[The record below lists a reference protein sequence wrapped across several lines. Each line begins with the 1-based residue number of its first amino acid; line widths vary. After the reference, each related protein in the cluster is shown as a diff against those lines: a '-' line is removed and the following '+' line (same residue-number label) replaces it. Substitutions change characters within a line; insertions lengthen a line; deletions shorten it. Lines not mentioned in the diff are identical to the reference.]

1 MLVATWGPDKQPAA
15 DARVVQKHWV
25 GDACNCNSALHFHG
39 PPVGWHCTCALV
51 QHDGLLCLQKIVKES
66 FGISDLSLLACDP
79 WSVHIAQPEEY
90 APLHW
95 RKRER
100 QQHNGAANGKAHT
113 NGVAYEADNGFSEP
127 SPPARLVQLWLYRR
141 DDADDNHYSKP
152 LPLLPVV
159 DLNAR
164 KVVALQVCGSAQAS
178 RVQCT
183 CCSAYLAAC
192 VCSCALVHADSARAL
207 LQRVAAHGEHS
218 IWHPHH
224 TTHTLA

>member
-1 MLVATWGPDKQPAA
+1 M
-15 DARVVQKHWV
+15 
-25 GDACNCNSALHFHG
+25 
-39 PPVGWHCTCALV
+39 
-51 QHDGLLCLQKIVKES
+51 KES

-95 RKRER
+95 RKNER
-100 QQHNGAANGKAHT
+100 QQQNRAANGKAHT
-113 NGVAYEADNGFSEP
+113 NGVAHGKNYGVTEP
-127 SPPARLVQLWLYRR
+127 LPPARLVQLWLYRR

-164 KVVALQVCGSAQAS
+164 KVVALQVCGFAQEW

-183 CCSAYLAAC
+183 CCSA
-192 VCSCALVHADSARAL
+192 
-207 LQRVAAHGEHS
+207 
-218 IWHPHH
+218 
-224 TTHTLA
+224 